1 MADRRPVLRLAP
13 GLAEAV
19 RTADLDDAF
28 RDLAQLTPE
37 QRRRLGIPPRESQIN
52 DPNTEH

>member
-1 MADRRPVLRLAP
+1 LRLAP